1 MPASAEISSA
11 PPEAPLVLV
20 TGAGGFI
27 GRELC
32 RVLLQKGLR
41 VRGVT
46 RQGGTLPAGAEPIQV
61 GEIGPET
68 QWHQALAGVTS
79 IIHLAA
85 RVHVMRETAA
95 DPGMEFR
102 RVNSVGTENLARQ
115 AVEAGV
121 RRLVYVSS
129 IKVNGERTTYQPFA
143 ATDTPAPQDPYAV
156 SKWEAEQ
163 HLLRISQASGL
174 ETVILR
180 PPLVYG
186 PGVGGNFLRLM
197 KLIQAGIPLP
207 LASAR
212 NRRSLVY
219 LGNLAD
225 ALALC
230 ALHPAAAGRTF
241 LVSDGEDLSTPELI
255 RRLAREMD
263 KKVWLY
269 ALPLPLLRLAGQITG
284 KQDEIGRL
292 LEALEVDSSP
302 IRKELKWTPP
312 YSFAEGIRITAKR
325 FNKDYHP

>member
-1 MPASAEISSA
+1 MSSA
-11 PPEAPLVLV
+11 LSKSPLVLV

-32 RVLLQKGLR
+32 RVLLQVGLR

-46 RQGGTLPAGAEPIQV
+46 RQSGTLPAGAEQVQV

-68 QWHQALAGVTS
+68 QWREALAGVTS

-85 RVHVMRETAA
+85 RVHVMRETSA
-95 DPGMEFR
+95 DPTTEFR
-102 RVNSVGTENLARQ
+102 RVNSAGTGNLARQ

-121 RRLVYVSS
+121 RRLVYVST
-129 IKVNGERTTYQPFA
+129 IKVNGERTTRLPFS
-143 ATDTPAPQDPYAV
+143 ATDAPAPQDPYAV

-163 HLLRISQASGL
+163 TLQRISEASGL
-174 ETVILR
+174 ETVIVR

-186 PGVGGNFLRLM
+186 PCVGGNFLRLM

-207 LASAR
+207 LGAVQ

-230 ALHPAAAGRTF
+230 VQHPLAVGKTF
-241 LVSDGEDLSTPELI
+241 LISDGEDLSTPELI
-255 RRLAREMD
+255 RHLAREMGRPAR
-263 KKVWLY
+263 L
-269 ALPLPLLRLAGQITG
+269 LPLPSALLRLGASIAGKG
-284 KQDEIGRL
+284 GEIARL
-292 LEALEVDSSP
+292 LDTLQVDSTP
-302 IRKELKWTPP
+302 IRHDLGWEPP
-312 YSFAEGIRITAKR
+312 YATGQGLAETARGFMQAVPRKS
-325 FNKDYHP
+325 PSPP